1 MLRGLKVEILP
12 TSEQALKIRKTIG
25 IYRYLYNLYLASNFE
40 VYETLGK
47 GFFIT
52 GYTFDKYV
60 NHVVK
65 KEYEWID
72 ECGAKARKQALMNAE
87 RAFKNYMKGKTNR
100 PKFKKK
106 RQQKVKA
113 YFPKNAKGD
122 WTIWRHK
129 IQIPTIG
136 VVKLKE
142 KGYLPTNDA
151 KVRSGTISYKAGR
164 YYVSVLV
171 EIANNVAKKPQSE
184 GIGIDLGVKELAI
197 MSNGVVKPNINKTP
211 KVIKLNRKLR
221 REQRRLSRKYET
233 KKKRGEK
240 TAAKSAN
247 IEKQVVKIQR
257 IYQTLTNIRV
267 DYENKIISEIVK
279 REPSFIVLEDLNVRG
294 LMKNRHL
301 SKAIAAQRL
310 SYFRIKLT
318 IKAKEY
324 GIEVRIVDRYY
335 PSSKKCSQC
344 GRIKKDLKLKDRVYR
359 CECGFEKDR
368 DLNAAINLK
377 NATEYKTV

>member
-1 MLRGLKVEILP
+1 MLRAYKTEILP
-12 TSEQALKIRKTIG
+12 TLQQALKIRKTIG
-25 IYRYLYNLYLASNFE
+25 ICRYLYNLYLASNFE

-47 GFFIT
+47 DFFVT

-65 KEYEWID
+65 KELIWID

-87 RAFKNYMKGKTNR
+87 RAFKNFMEGKANR

-106 RQQKVKA
+106 RHQKIKA
-113 YFPKNAKGD
+113 YFPKNSKGD

-142 KGYLPTNDA
+142 KGYLPMNA
-151 KVRSGTISYKAGR
+151 KVNSGTISYKAGR

-171 EIANNVAKKPQSE
+171 ELPDKEMKKPQGE
-184 GIGIDLGVKELAI
+184 GIGIDLGVKDLAI
-197 MSNGVVKPNINKTP
+197 MSNGVVKPNINKTS
-211 KVIKLNRKLR
+211 KVVKLNRKLR
-221 REQRRLSRKYET
+221 REQRRLSRKYES

-240 TAAKSAN
+240 TAAYSAN
-247 IEKQVVKIQR
+247 IEKQVVKIQQ
-257 IYQTLTNIRV
+257 IYQTLINIRV

-294 LMKNRHL
+294 MMKNRHL

-310 SYFRIKLT
+310 SYFRTKLT

-324 GIEVRIVDRYY
+324 GIEVRIVDRFY
-335 PSSKKCSQC
+335 PSSKTCSKC
-344 GRIKKDLKLKDRVYR
+344 GRIKNDLKLKDRVYH
-359 CECGFEKDR
+359 CECGFDMDR

-377 NATEYKTV
+377 NATEYKIA

>member
-1 MLRGLKVEILP
+1 M
-12 TSEQALKIRKTIG
+12 SEQALKIRKTIG
-25 IYRYLYNLYLASNFE
+25 ICRYLYNLYLASNFE

-47 GFFIT
+47 GFFVT

-65 KEYEWID
+65 KELEWID

-87 RAFKNYMKGKTNR
+87 RAFKNFMEGKANR

-113 YFPKNAKGD
+113 YFPKNNEGD
-122 WTIWRHK
+122 WTIWRYK

-136 VVKLKE
+136 KVKLKE
-142 KGYLPTNDA
+142 KGYLPLNT
-151 KVRSGTISYKAGR
+151 KVRSGTISYKADR

-171 EIANNVAKKPQSE
+171 EIPDKKTEKPQGE
-184 GIGIDLGVKELAI
+184 GIGIDLGVKDLAI
-197 MSNGVVKPNINKTP
+197 MSNGVVKQNINKTL

-240 TAAKSAN
+240 TAAYFAN

-257 IYQTLTNIRV
+257 IYQHLTNIRV
-267 DYENKIISEIVK
+267 DYENKTIREIIK
-279 REPSFIVLEDLNVRG
+279 REPSFIVLEDLNVKG
-294 LMKNRHL
+294 MMKNRHL
-301 SKAIAAQRL
+301 SRVIAEQRL
-310 SYFRIKLT
+310 SYFRAKLT
-318 IKAKEY
+318 IKAKEHN
-324 GIEVRIVDRYY
+324 IEVRIVDRFY

-344 GRIKKDLKLKDRVYR
+344 GRIKKDLELKDRIYQ
-359 CECGFEKDR
+359 CECGFELDR

-377 NATEYKTV
+377 NATEYKIA

>member
-12 TSEQALKIRKTIG
+12 TTQQALKIRKTIG
-25 IYRYLYNLYLASNFE
+25 ICRYLYNLYLASNFE

-47 GFFIT
+47 GFFVT

-65 KEYEWID
+65 KELPWID

-87 RAFKNYMKGKTNR
+87 RAFKNYMQGKMNR

-113 YFPKNAKGD
+113 YFPKNTKGD

-136 VVKLKE
+136 KVKLKE
-142 KGYLPTNDA
+142 KGYLPTNA
-151 KVRSGTISYKAGR
+151 KVNSGTISYKAGR
-164 YYVSVLV
+164 YYISVLV
-171 EIANNVAKKPQSE
+171 DLPDKKSERPQGE

-221 REQRRLSRKYET
+221 REQRRLSKKYES
-233 KKKRGEK
+233 KKKRGEQ
-240 TAAKSAN
+240 TATYSAN
-247 IEKQVVKIQR
+247 IEKQIVKIQR

-294 LMKNRHL
+294 MMKNKHL

-310 SYFRIKLT
+310 SYFRTKLT
-318 IKAKEY
+318 IKAKEN
-324 GIEVRIVDRYY
+324 GIEMRIVDRFY

-344 GRIKKDLKLKDRVYR
+344 GGIKNDLKLKDRVYR
-359 CECGFEKDR
+359 CECGFEIDR

-377 NATEYKTV
+377 NATEYKLA

>member
-1 MLRGLKVEILP
+1 MLRAYKTEILP
-12 TSEQALKIRKTIG
+12 TPEQALKIRKTIG
-25 IYRYLYNLYLASNFE
+25 ICRYLYNLYLASNFE

-47 GFFIT
+47 GFFVT

-65 KEYEWID
+65 KKLRWID

-87 RAFKNYMKGKTNR
+87 RAFKNFMEGKTKLPR
-100 PKFKKK
+100 FKKK

-113 YFPKNAKGD
+113 YFPKNNKGD

-129 IQIPTIG
+129 IQVPTIG
-136 VVKLKE
+136 KVKLKE
-142 KGYLPTNDA
+142 KGYLPTNV
-151 KVRSGTISYKAGR
+151 KVNSGTISYKAGR
-164 YYVSVLV
+164 YYVSVLIDLSN
-171 EIANNVAKKPQSE
+171 EESEKPQGE

-197 MSNGVVKPNINKTP
+197 MSNGVVKPNINKTLR
-211 KVIKLNRKLR
+211 VIKLNRKLR
-221 REQRRLSRKYET
+221 REQKRLSRKYES
-233 KKKRGEK
+233 KKKRGEQ
-240 TAAKSAN
+240 TATYSAN

-257 IYQTLTNIRV
+257 IYQTLTNIRI
-267 DYENKIISEIVK
+267 DYENKTISEIVK

-301 SKAIAAQRL
+301 SKTIAAQQL
-310 SYFRIKLT
+310 SYFRAKLT

-324 GIEVRIVDRYY
+324 GIEVRIVDRFY
-335 PSSKKCSQC
+335 PSSKKCSKC
-344 GRIKKDLKLKDRVYR
+344 GRIKRDLKLKDRVYR
-359 CECGFEKDR
+359 CECGFEMDR

-377 NATEYKTV
+377 NATEYKIA